1 MAPGPDRNP
10 SESWADSYLYQE
22 CLGKYVS
29 KRVHALWAG
38 TACQQVGRF
47 RVKEFS
53 FPPLRRSAGA
63 WKSKAVWTYQNT
75 TISTVLAAS
84 CLQQRSQKHKCKL
97 VPSQPTLPETLPKP
111 ALLCSSWLRAILN
124 PPKRSDLLLC
134 RHVPERVFTV
144 GTGGN
149 QV

>member
-1 MAPGPDRNP
+1 MVPGPERNP

-22 CLGKYVS
+22 CLGKYVP
-29 KRVHALWAG
+29 KKVHALWWEL
-38 TACQQVGRF
+38 ACQQVGRL

-53 FPPLRRSAGA
+53 FPPWRRSEGV

-75 TISTVLAAS
+75 TIGTVPALS
-84 CLQQRSQKHKCKL
+84 CLQQRSQKYKCKL
-97 VPSQPTLPETLPKP
+97 VPSQPILPEALPKP
-111 ALLCSSWLRAILN
+111 ALLFSSWLRAILN

-134 RHVPERVFTV
+134 RHVPEWVFSV
-144 GTGGN
+144 GMGGN

>member
-1 MAPGPDRNP
+1 MVPGPERNP
-10 SESWADSYLYQE
+10 SVSWADSYLYQE

-29 KRVHALWAG
+29 NKVHALWWEL
-38 TACQQVGRF
+38 ACQQVGRL

-53 FPPLRRSAGA
+53 FPPWRRSAGV

-75 TISTVLAAS
+75 TIGAVLALS
-84 CLQQRSQKHKCKL
+84 CLQQRSQKYRCKL
-97 VPSQPTLPETLPKP
+97 VPSQPTLPEALPKP
-111 ALLCSSWLRAILN
+111 ALLFSSWLRAILN

-134 RHVPERVFTV
+134 RHVPERVLAV